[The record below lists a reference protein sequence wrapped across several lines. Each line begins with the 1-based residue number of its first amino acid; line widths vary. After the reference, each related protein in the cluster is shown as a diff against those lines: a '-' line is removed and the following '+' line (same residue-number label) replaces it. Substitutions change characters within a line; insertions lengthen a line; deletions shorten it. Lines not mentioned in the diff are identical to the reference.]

1 MKINIPLLL
10 WITFLDILALS
21 IFFGTSIP
29 LILAPNSILLGA
41 ISQHDLIYGFTL
53 AILPIGQ
60 FLIGPIWGQLADQYG
75 RKRILT
81 TTLFC
86 STIGFLIMALAI
98 DEKLFWLF
106 IIGRAFS
113 AIVAINGA
121 IAQASMADF
130 SQGIQ
135 KTKRFN
141 WQFIMVSFGFI
152 VGPYFIQSTT
162 HNIHFSHVYWGVAIF
177 YAITGLLVYST
188 FTETLTNISKQK
200 ISWVK
205 NFDHIFIL
213 FQQKSL
219 RKILLVWCVF
229 QIGWSLFFQF
239 SGEFLYSGR
248 HLPNEAINQ
257 LFSWV
262 GAGVLLTQI
271 LLVQPV
277 AKKILPVQIVPWA
290 IIAVGLSLLFGG
302 LVPMGVWFYITL
314 AFYCIGI
321 GFFLTNFNTYISN
334 LTTNT
339 QQGRIMTL
347 LTAGQAGMTILV
359 TLFGN
364 YIATKYLATP
374 YVIGGAIILFSV
386 LFWILH
392 DKNGRLAY
400 AKQANN

>member
-1 MKINIPLLL
+1 MRFNILLLL

-53 AILPIGQ
+53 VILPIGQ
-60 FLIGPIWGQLADQYG
+60 FFIGPIWGQLADQYG
-75 RKRILT
+75 RKRILMI
-81 TTLFC
+81 TLLC
-86 STIGFLIMALAI
+86 SMIGFFVMALAI

-106 IIGRAFS
+106 ILGRSFS
-113 AIVAINGA
+113 AIIAINGA
-121 IAQASMADF
+121 LAQASMADL

-152 VGPYFIQSTT
+152 AGPYFIQVTT
-162 HNIHFSHVYWGVAIF
+162 HNIHFSHVYWGIALF
-177 YAITGLLVYST
+177 YAITGLLIYAA
-188 FTETLTNISKQK
+188 FTETLTTVSKQK
-200 ISWVK
+200 IRWAK
-205 NFDHIFIL
+205 NFEHIFNL
-213 FQQKSL
+213 LQEKQL

-239 SGEFLYSGR
+239 SGEFLYSAR

-262 GAGVLLTQI
+262 GAGILLTQI

-277 AKKILPVQIVPWA
+277 AKKTLPVKIVPWA
-290 IIAVGLSLLFGG
+290 IVAVGLSLLCGG
-302 LVPMGVWFYITL
+302 LLPMGIGFYIAL

-321 GFFLTNFNTYISN
+321 AFFLTNFNTYISN
-334 LTTNT
+334 LATNN

-364 YIATKYLATP
+364 YVATKYLATP
-374 YVIGGAIILFSV
+374 YVIGGALILMST
-386 LFWILH
+386 LFWLKSRH
-392 DKNGRLAY
+392 
-400 AKQANN
+400 

>member
-21 IFFGTSIP
+21 VFFGTSIP
-29 LILAPNSILLGA
+29 LILAPNNILGV
-41 ISQHDLIYGFTL
+41 INQRDLIYGFTL

-60 FLIGPIWGQLADQYG
+60 FFIGPIWGQLADQYG

-81 TTLFC
+81 TTLLC
-86 STIGFLIMALAI
+86 STIGFFVMALAI

-106 IIGRAFS
+106 IIGRTFS

-121 IAQASMADF
+121 LAQASMADF

-152 VGPYFIQSTT
+152 VGPYFIQMTT
-162 HNIHFSHVYWGVAIF
+162 YNIHFSHVYWGIAIF
-177 YAITGLLVYST
+177 YAITGLLIYFI
-188 FTETLTNISKQK
+188 FTETLTSVSKQK
-200 ISWVK
+200 IRWVK
-205 NFDHIFIL
+205 NLEHIFNL
-213 FQQKSL
+213 FQEKKL

-239 SGEFLYSGR
+239 SGEFLYSAR

-290 IIAVGLSLLFGG
+290 IITIGLSLLFGG
-302 LVPMGVWFYITL
+302 LVPMGIGFYTTL
-314 AFYCIGI
+314 TFYCIGI
-321 GFFLTNFNTYISN
+321 AFFLTNFNTYISN
-334 LTTNT
+334 LVTNN

-364 YIATKYLATP
+364 YMATKYLATP
-374 YVIGGAIILFSV
+374 YVIGGALILISTI
-386 LFWILH
+386 FWL
-392 DKNGRLAY
+392 KSRR
-400 AKQANN
+400 